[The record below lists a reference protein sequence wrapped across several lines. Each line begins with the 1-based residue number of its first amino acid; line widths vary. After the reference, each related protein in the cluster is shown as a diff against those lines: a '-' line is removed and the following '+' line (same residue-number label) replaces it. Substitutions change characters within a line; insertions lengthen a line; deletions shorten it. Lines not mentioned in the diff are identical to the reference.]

1 MTPYTRS
8 EVETKCRSCIA
19 LLVLVLQ
26 VQWSEPDSAEGDYC
40 DPLLYLTTFSV
51 LALGWL
57 VLTASLLVFLADKIL
72 TKLLCC
78 RLCSA
83 LDSVDGAAEE
93 RVQLQSKHTIEY

>member
-1 MTPYTRS
+1 MY
-8 EVETKCRSCIA
+8 IA

-26 VQWSEPDSAEGDYC
+26 VQWSEPNSAEGDYC

-57 VLTASLLVFLADKIL
+57 VLTISLLVFLADKIL

-83 LDSVDGAAEE
+83 LDSVDGAEVEEE
-93 RVQLQSKHTIEY
+93 RVQLRSKHTIEY